1 MAPNTGNFACIEHMR
16 FRVKKSSVKTVSG
29 SVATYATTQQLTDE
43 TVDRIC
49 VLVYDIIGE
58 VQSYHFRS
66 RRTSGGL

>member
-1 MAPNTGNFACIEHMR
+1 MAPKYR
-16 FRVKKSSVKTVSG
+16 QFRLHRAHEVSCEEIIG
-29 SVATYATTQQLTDE
+29 KNGLSSVATYATTQQLTDE

-49 VLVYDIIGE
+49 VFVYDIIGE